1 MGFVEFNINFPT
13 LKFIERS
20 DLNTE
25 WGKDVLF
32 ERGVL
37 LYLFAKTSKAK
48 VIIETGTSNGFSS
61 ACFAKAIED
70 NGFND
75 AEIHTID
82 CYAWGE
88 NFSSKYNADQCFS
101 INNFKPV
108 IHQHIGNS
116 LEILPDVLK
125 SLDRKIDLAH
135 IDSEHD
141 YNTPRKEFELIEPY
155 LNTDAYVF
163 FHDTDINDVCR
174 AVSDILEE
182 RKNQYDKIVVPLHSE
197 MTILR
202 KKG

>member
-1 MGFVEFNINFPT
+1 MDFIEFNINFPT

-20 DLNTE
+20 ELNTD
-25 WGKDVLF
+25 WGKNVLS
-32 ERGVL
+32 ERGLL
-37 LYLFAKTSKAK
+37 LYLFAKTSQSK
-48 VIIETGTSNGFSS
+48 VIVETGTSNGFSS
-61 ACFAKAIED
+61 TCFAKAMED

-75 AEIHTID
+75 GEIHTID

-88 NFSSKYNADQCFS
+88 NFSSKENADKCIS
-101 INNFKPV
+101 INGFKSV
-108 IHQHIGNS
+108 IHQHVGNS

-141 YNTPRKEFELIEPY
+141 YATPKKEFELIEPY
-155 LNTDAYVF
+155 LNPKAYVF
-163 FHDTDINDVCR
+163 FHDTDIKDVCR
-174 AVSDILEE
+174 AVSDILKE
-182 RKNQYDKIVVPLHSE
+182 RKEQYEKIIVPLHSE